1 MAKRSKPASD
11 ETSSVQYAGH
21 WMERLREL
29 VPAAVADPTE
39 DAVHDARVA
48 TRRLKAAL
56 DIAGPLVGH
65 HEQKVLQKVL
75 RKLRKRLGPMRD
87 ADVMLGHL
95 AELGTG
101 KFKAPADWLVDR
113 VTAEKAEARK
123 KAKKKLDPADTLS
136 TLGKWWGVEQAW
148 SASLEE
154 VDARITQA
162 LLDQLDDFARRAD
175 AVFGPRPDQSA
186 DVNDDRDPHALRIA
200 GKSLRYTVEIAAA
213 AGHPLPIAA
222 GRTFKKMQDALGLWH
237 DYVVLAEYALTES
250 VAHDLV
256 LHNPALQAEV
266 LNLASA
272 VISRAT
278 RQLEHF
284 HQLWKKSGP
293 DLVHRLR
300 RAMSPP
306 DSTVDS
312 AGVPS
317 VETGPDLFDSI
328 TPDPAVEAVQAEV

>member
-11 ETSSVQYAGH
+11 GTSSVQYAGH

-29 VPAAVADPTE
+29 VPAAVTDPTE

-65 HEQKVLQKVL
+65 HEQKVLQRVL

-101 KFKAPADWLVDR
+101 KFKPAADWLAAR
-113 VTAEKAEARK
+113 ATADKAAARK
-123 KAKKKLDPADTLS
+123 RAKKKLDPAETLS

-148 SASLEE
+148 SASLKE
-154 VDARITQA
+154 VDARITQS
-162 LLDQLDDFARRAD
+162 LLGQLDDFARRAG
-175 AVFGPRPDQSA
+175 AVFGPKPDETAEVS
-186 DVNDDRDPHALRIA
+186 DDRDPHALRIA

-222 GRTFKKMQDALGLWH
+222 GRTFKRMQDALGLWH

-250 VAHDLV
+250 VEDDLV

-266 LNLASA
+266 LNMASA
-272 VISRAT
+272 VIARAT

-284 HQLWKKSGP
+284 HQLWNKSGP
-293 DLVHRLR
+293 SLMDRLR
-300 RAMSPP
+300 RALAPDPAVEPP
-306 DSTVDS
+306 AAAD
-312 AGVPS
+312 
-317 VETGPDLFDSI
+317 VETGPDLFDAVA
-328 TPDPAVEAVQAEV
+328 PQPAPEGAQAEV